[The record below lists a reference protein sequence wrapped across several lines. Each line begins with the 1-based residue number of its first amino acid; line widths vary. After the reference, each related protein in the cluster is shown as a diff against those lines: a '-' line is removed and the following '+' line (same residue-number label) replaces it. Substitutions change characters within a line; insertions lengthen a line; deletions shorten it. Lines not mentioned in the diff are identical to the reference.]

1 MSIIERAL
9 AKAKHEDRAAVED
22 AEGLAHQPQAPTP
35 EDGEPAGGP
44 GSTMSALSVS
54 TGLARETGDSSS
66 IAPAPPGGSGL
77 AREDGEP
84 VREALVQAPQDVIF
98 APASAQAAQPE
109 PQPEPEPEPD
119 PRSAI
124 APDARPAPAAPP
136 LLRVEDLRCA
146 FDVSKPFLNRLLERE
161 PRRWL
166 KAVDGV
172 SFEIPRGETFALVG
186 ESGCGK
192 STVAR
197 LIVGLHE
204 PSAGRIVFDGRDV
217 AQVRGSAERQKL
229 RRRFQ
234 MIFQDPYASL
244 NPRWRVERIIA
255 EPIRVFGLE
264 RDERKIRARV
274 AELLTQVGMAP
285 ADGTKY
291 PHEFSGG
298 QRQRICIARAL
309 ANRPEFLVCDE
320 PTSALDVSVQ
330 AQILNLMRDLQDAL
344 GLTYLFISH
353 DLAVVRHMANRVGV
367 MYLGRLAEIAD
378 SRTLFARPRHPYT
391 RMLLATI
398 PSLAMRGQRADLVRG
413 EVPNPITPPPG
424 CSFHPR
430 CPLANERCRRE
441 APLLRDLG
449 GAHQVACHA
458 VEEERDHE

>member
-22 AEGLAHQPQAPTP
+22 AEGLAHQSQAPTP
-35 EDGEPAGGP
+35 EDGAPAGGP

-172 SFEIPRGETFALVG
+172 SFDIPRGQTFALVG

-217 AQVRGSAERQKL
+217 AQVRNSADRQKL